1 MDEYASMRLTIRWA
15 SAMKLPAIMVATAS
29 HHTIGFQAATP
40 VNASTSTRNRTANAA
55 AFTAV
60 AM

>member
-1 MDEYASMRLTIRWA
+1 MRFTVRWA
-15 SAMKLPAIMVATAS
+15 SAMKLPATIVATAS

-40 VNASTSTRNRTANAA
+40 PNASTRRRNSAANPA

>member
-1 MDEYASMRLTIRWA
+1 MRFTVCWA
-15 SAMKLPAIMVATAS
+15 SAMKLPTTIVATAS
-29 HHTIGFQAATP
+29 HHTIGFHAVTP
-40 VNASTSTRNRTANAA
+40 PNASTSTRNSAANAA